1 MNLRLKYLGSSY
13 FFLFLVRNNRL
24 YERLQFKIQPNLQPR
39 QHVTT
44 ESTKM
49 FILMIWPRSKQI
61 TFFTS
66 AKIVS
71 DLKNVK
77 AVA

>member
-1 MNLRLKYLGSSY
+1 
-13 FFLFLVRNNRL
+13 
-24 YERLQFKIQPNLQPR
+24 
-39 QHVTT
+39 
-44 ESTKM
+44 M

-77 AVA
+77 ASLV